1 MKAIGEIEI
10 RITGR
15 NGNIALSPDTYDVK
29 YIREMISNIE
39 NLLFPDSKRNRP
51 LISYNLEEGSVIHK
65 FKTSMQQILAAS
77 AILLQVN
84 QSQSI
89 DFLEAKSA
97 DAIENIQKLAIKK
110 NYEFQ
115 LKTSHSHDPELTIN
129 SNTRFFQSEE
139 LWADAE
145 FYLYG
150 EIRDA
155 GGSTSINIHLK
166 TDDYGTLI
174 IDTDEA
180 SLKAVPENMV
190 FRTYGVRARGKQN
203 IQTGE
208 MDTRSL
214 KLIELLDY
222 SSSFDED
229 YLNKLIAKA
238 SKTWK
243 GIDAEAWL
251 DEIRGDYAE

>member
-1 MKAIGEIEI
+1 
-10 RITGR
+10 
-15 NGNIALSPDTYDVK
+15 
-29 YIREMISNIE
+29 
-39 NLLFPDSKRNRP
+39 
-51 LISYNLEEGSVIHK
+51 
-65 FKTSMQQILAAS
+65 
-77 AILLQVN
+77 
-84 QSQSI
+84 
-89 DFLEAKSA
+89 
-97 DAIENIQKLAIKK
+97 
-110 NYEFQ
+110 FQ
-115 LKTSHSHDPELTIN
+115 LKTSRSVDPELTIN
-129 SNTRFFQSEE
+129 SKTRFFQSEE
-139 LWADAE
+139 LWVDAE

-166 TDDYGTLI
+166 TEDYGTLI

-222 SSSFDED
+222 NSSFDED
-229 YLNKLIAKA
+229 YLNSLIAKA

-243 GIDAEAWL
+243 GIDAEVWL